1 MLYIVVRMLQT
12 LITEIL
18 KSNGRPIAAHCIGY
32 PLVSIGYCLKGYM
45 AYLLRLR
52 KQGEVENKNKFYY
65 QLLHEALPP
74 ENVRHKFLFLRF
86 IIFLVS
92 FIQIS

>member
-1 MLYIVVRMLQT
+1 M
-12 LITEIL
+12 

-74 ENVRHKFLFLRF
+74 ENVRHKFEFLRF
-86 IIFLVS
+86 ILFLVS
-92 FIQIS
+92 FIQISRVGS